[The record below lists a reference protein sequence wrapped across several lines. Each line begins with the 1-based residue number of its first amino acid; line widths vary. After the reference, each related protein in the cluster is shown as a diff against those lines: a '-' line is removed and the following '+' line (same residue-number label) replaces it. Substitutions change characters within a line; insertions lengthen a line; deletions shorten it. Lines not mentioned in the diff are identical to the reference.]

1 MAPAEAMEVDA
12 QVATA
17 TTTPKIEKVRY
28 VTCVLRDLGAIV
40 TCQVKYLFK
49 GWAFFQ

>member
-12 QVATA
+12 QVAAA
-17 TTTPKIEKVRY
+17 TTTPKIEKVR
-28 VTCVLRDLGAIV
+28 CVACALKDLGAIV

-49 GWAFFQ
+49 G